1 MLALDSN
8 TISYFFRND
17 PHVVPRMLALSPLD
31 VVVPAVVV
39 YELRYG
45 LARLP
50 MEAAA
55 PRLQALDAFLM
66 PLHVLAFDA
75 ACAQDAA
82 QIRAQLERSGTPI
95 GAHDL
100 MVAATVRRAGATLVT
115 RNVREFA
122 RVDSLSVLN
131 WHPD

>member
-31 VVVPAVVV
+31 VAVPAVVV

-45 LARLP
+45 LLRLSP
-50 MEAAA
+50 DLAG
-55 PRLQALDAFLM
+55 PRLQALEAFLM
-66 PLHVLAFDA
+66 PLQVLAFDA
-75 ACAQDAA
+75 ACAHEAA
-82 QIRAQLERSGTPI
+82 GIRAQLERSGTPI
-95 GAHDL
+95 GAHDVL
-100 MVAATVRRAGATLVT
+100 IAATVRRAGATLVT
-115 RNVREFA
+115 RNAREFA
-122 RVDSLSVLN
+122 RVPGLAVLS